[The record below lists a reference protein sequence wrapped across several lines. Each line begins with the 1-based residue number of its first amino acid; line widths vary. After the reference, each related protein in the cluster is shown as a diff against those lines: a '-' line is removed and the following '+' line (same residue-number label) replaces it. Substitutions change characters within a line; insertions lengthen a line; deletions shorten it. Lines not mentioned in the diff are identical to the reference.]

1 MLLQPKIHLYMP
13 KYIVVIF
20 RNFSAQNACA
30 KILLRTQRV
39 SVTWLKIGP
48 CLRSRQ
54 KEWELDHYLFSSLW
68 HVYLMFVISILEN
81 LKGKKIVFWDVTLTR
96 LVPIWGVLPQCSY
109 ILFSVHFR
117 TDSNSVRKKNLTKF
131 YKIFR
136 TELDSVRKQKTIFK
150 PRKKCRTES
159 DSVRKRISN
168 ILEIKNSES
177 NPNRYRKICKTKLLI
192 CSSTLPTRPTYL
204 T

>member
-39 SVTWLKIGP
+39 SVTWLKIRP

-81 LKGKKIVFWDVTLTR
+81 LKWKKIVFWDVTLTR
-96 LVPIWGVLPQCSY
+96 LVPIWGVFPRCCLSMSDTQPWNPQLFLLDHSETLKY
-109 ILFSVHFR
+109 INVH
-117 TDSNSVRKKNLTKF
+117 
-131 YKIFR
+131 I
-136 TELDSVRKQKTIFK
+136 
-150 PRKKCRTES
+150 
-159 DSVRKRISN
+159 
-168 ILEIKNSES
+168 
-177 NPNRYRKICKTKLLI
+177 
-192 CSSTLPTRPTYL
+192 
-204 T
+204 

>member
-96 LVPIWGVLPQCSY
+96 LVPIWGVLPSSKY
-109 ILFSVHFR
+109 WPFFKILYR
-117 TDSNSVRKKNLTKF
+117 LPR
-131 YKIFR
+131 KIFKNPKK
-136 TELDSVRKQKTIFK
+136 LLGPKQKYF
-150 PRKKCRTES
+150 
-159 DSVRKRISN
+159 
-168 ILEIKNSES
+168 
-177 NPNRYRKICKTKLLI
+177 
-192 CSSTLPTRPTYL
+192 
-204 T
+204 

>member
-96 LVPIWGVLPQCSY
+96 LVPIWGVLPPRVITKNMQLPFWKPKWYLSGRNC
-109 ILFSVHFR
+109 LFRCWTIYRGPKSQRPKFPIWGIKVSSGRSTR
-117 TDSNSVRKKNLTKF
+117 TNLPWKF
-131 YKIFR
+131 NFQ
-136 TELDSVRKQKTIFK
+136 SAF
-150 PRKKCRTES
+150 
-159 DSVRKRISN
+159 
-168 ILEIKNSES
+168 
-177 NPNRYRKICKTKLLI
+177 
-192 CSSTLPTRPTYL
+192 
-204 T
+204 

>member
-1 MLLQPKIHLYMP
+1 MP

-96 LVPIWGVLPQCSY
+96 LVPIWGVLPPCQPDQQQLAFVQLAHPPAFGACFLNVFLIWRAPHIFQIKY
-109 ILFSVHFR
+109 VAKW
-117 TDSNSVRKKNLTKF
+117 DA
-131 YKIFR
+131 KINF
-136 TELDSVRKQKTIFK
+136 
-150 PRKKCRTES
+150 
-159 DSVRKRISN
+159 
-168 ILEIKNSES
+168 
-177 NPNRYRKICKTKLLI
+177 
-192 CSSTLPTRPTYL
+192 
-204 T
+204 

>member
-96 LVPIWGVLPQCSY
+96 LVPIWGVLPPNKTYSVWCKAGEGKGIFLRRE
-109 ILFSVHFR
+109 IL
-117 TDSNSVRKKNLTKF
+117 KG
-131 YKIFR
+131 
-136 TELDSVRKQKTIFK
+136 
-150 PRKKCRTES
+150 
-159 DSVRKRISN
+159 RKRAKEN
-168 ILEIKNSES
+168 WKHWL
-177 NPNRYRKICKTKLLI
+177 KIVEL
-192 CSSTLPTRPTYL
+192 R
-204 T
+204 